1 MNINYHDIDG
11 ALCLTKKEFVSIAK
25 VPLGT
30 LDSWIGRKQIVVIR
44 IGNIVLIPKNE
55 VEKRLKKIKKD

>member
-1 MNINYHDIDG
+1 MDINYHNIDG
-11 ALCLTKKEFVSIAK
+11 ALCLTKKEFVKITK

-44 IGNIVLIPKNE
+44 LGNIVLIPKDE
-55 VEKRLKKIKKD
+55 VEKRLNNLK